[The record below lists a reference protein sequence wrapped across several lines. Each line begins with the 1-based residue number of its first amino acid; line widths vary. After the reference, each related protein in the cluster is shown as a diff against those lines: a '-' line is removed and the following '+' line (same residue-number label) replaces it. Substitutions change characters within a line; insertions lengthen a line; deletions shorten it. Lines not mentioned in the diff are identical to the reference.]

1 MASETRR
8 QTIRAAGHDCA
19 LVAEPAGDGA
29 GWVAR
34 VERCAPGAEG
44 AADAI
49 AVMVVTTMGAT
60 GPTAEEALANLVAAI
75 GSAAP

>member
-1 MASETRR
+1 MAGETRR

-19 LVAEPAGDGA
+19 LVAEPADDGA
-29 GWVAR
+29 GWLAR
-34 VERCAPGAEG
+34 VERCAPAAEG
-44 AADAI
+44 SADAI
-49 AVMVVTTMGAT
+49 SVMVVTTMVAT